1 LKSDPPLS
9 NTLWV
14 ILKTN
19 RGSKVA
25 LEIEIG
31 YNKKRNQINFT
42 PEKENGNGF
51 FQKNIPSIGINE
63 VRLWV
68 STRKNVRN
76 AAGGGGL
83 PSWMKPMTTPAAKR
97 KIFVRIAVASI
108 SRI

>member
-31 YNKKRNQINFT
+31 YNEKKEPN
-42 PEKENGNGF
+42 
-51 FQKNIPSIGINE
+51 
-63 VRLWV
+63 
-68 STRKNVRN
+68 
-76 AAGGGGL
+76 
-83 PSWMKPMTTPAAKR
+83 
-97 KIFVRIAVASI
+97 
-108 SRI
+108 